1 MDAVTGIAE
10 SEMSKHRELGFRII
24 LKTKWTKPK
33 IVKGINFGIVGIH
46 TLYFELGFV
55 QLKISYLDFRRDL

>member
-1 MDAVTGIAE
+1 MDAITGFAE

-24 LKTKWTKPK
+24 LKTKWTNPK
-33 IVKGINFGIVGIH
+33 IVKGINFGITGIH

-55 QLKISYLDFRRDL
+55 QLKFSYLNFKR